1 MSDDARDCF
10 RKYLANA
17 AFAQKLEDQFPEEA
31 AWSCV
36 VRFYAA
42 LHLIN
47 AYLIDKK
54 NVRLDPEA
62 TAHMERKAA
71 MDKCP
76 ELRDAPKKYREL
88 KDLSERARYDATWEY
103 TPARHDMAKAFLAKI
118 VAIVEPKLKKD

>member
-1 MSDDARDCF
+1 
-10 RKYLANA
+10 
-17 AFAQKLEDQFPEEA
+17 
-31 AWSCV
+31 
-36 VRFYAA
+36 
-42 LHLIN
+42 
-47 AYLIDKK
+47 
-54 NVRLDPEA
+54 
-62 TAHMERKAA
+62 MERKAA